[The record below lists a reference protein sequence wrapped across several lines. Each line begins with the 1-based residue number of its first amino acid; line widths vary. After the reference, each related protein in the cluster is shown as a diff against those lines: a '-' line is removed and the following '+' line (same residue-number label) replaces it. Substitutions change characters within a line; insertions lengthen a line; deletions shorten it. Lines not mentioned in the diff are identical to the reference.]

1 MHRNVSTE
9 LKVCIPCILPQSIAS
24 VPNSQMNSQIN
35 AFFLSAKGGQEKKAF
50 IYTTNVPDDILL
62 IKS

>member
-24 VPNSQMNSQIN
+24 VPNSQIN
-35 AFFLSAKGGQEKKAF
+35 ALFPVRQRQTGKKAF
-50 IYTTNVPDDILL
+50 IYTTDVGKRRGIVHFW
-62 IKS
+62 